1 MCFSQNK
8 NDDGKY
14 ADKIQEALEREAAV
28 MVRIAE
34 LEKELAMPDQ
44 GKLDQ
49 IDQLVKELD
58 EVAEMANEVRAGRTS
73 AKKLKKKHL
82 EVT

>member
-73 AKKLKKKHL
+73 A
-82 EVT
+82 